1 MGECP
6 ILFHSEK
13 VGGWIKGGGTL
24 LSKVPLAKEG
34 HQLPAQN
41 NITEIQ
47 DTTMIDWASQ
57 EWKSERNIRCP
68 TEPFAGGY
76 QGETTWYALMSK
88 SLYWDY

>member
-6 ILFHSEK
+6 FLFHSEK

-47 DTTMIDWASQ
+47 DTTMI
-57 EWKSERNIRCP
+57 EHRKSERVNG
-68 TEPFAGGY
+68 T
-76 QGETTWYALMSK
+76 YAAQLNLLREAIKVKRLGM
-88 SLYWDY
+88 L